1 MRTSNYANLD
11 PLPDGNL
18 EFSFSYN
25 QGLIAALKSE
35 VPYSDRTWE
44 PSKKVWI
51 VTPKYSTKLV
61 ELVAQ
66 YLMINIQP
74 PIVSKVVPSLE
85 TKVLKIEYLGACK
98 DRGNGEITATGYCEK
113 SWSVIF
119 PLEVL
124 KAWFDP
130 DARGKPSESSTLY
143 TVLGLSRKA
152 LQDEIKKAYHRL
164 AKQWH
169 PDVCKEPD
177 ATEQFKKL
185 NHAYN
190 ILSNETT
197 RKKYNAG
204 LSLEASLTTKQPGI
218 DWARGVIVVDDIY
231 RAPLRCGWI
240 LAKGTSQLNR
250 FVVNK
255 ILGFEDI
262 TNSEGQTMISS
273 WPKGKDFFIVEWS

>member
-1 MRTSNYANLD
+1 MRNNYANLT

-18 EFSFSYN
+18 QFSFSYN
-25 QGLIAALKSE
+25 PGLITALKLE
-35 VPYSDRTWE
+35 VPYADRTWQ
-44 PSKKVWI
+44 PDKKVWI
-51 VTPKYSTKLV
+51 VTPKHAAKLV

-66 YLMINIQP
+66 YIGLQMTL
-74 PIVSKVVPSLE
+74 PILSTKTSKLE
-85 TKVLKIEYLGACK
+85 TKILKIEYLGAAK

-119 PLEVL
+119 SLEVL

-130 DARGKPSESSTLY
+130 DNKGKPTETMTLY
-143 TVLGLSRKA
+143 SILGLSQKVT
-152 LQDEIKKAYHRL
+152 QEEIKKAFWRL

-185 NHAYN
+185 SYAYN
-190 ILSNETT
+190 VLNDPTT

-204 LSLEASLTTKQPGI
+204 LKLETSLTTKQPGI
-218 DWARGVIVVDDIY
+218 DWARGVIIKDEIY
-231 RAPLRCGWI
+231 RAPLRCGYV
-240 LAKGTSQLNR
+240 LAEGTQVLNR

-255 ILGFEDI
+255 VLGWEDV
-262 TNSEGQTMISS
+262 TNDQGLTMVTS
-273 WPKGKDFFIVEWS
+273 WPNGSDFFITEWI